1 MIFNILCSILLAS
14 TSFNAGMIF
23 YKRYDTKKR
32 IKQKYE
38 DMGYQVDENKIKNL
52 FSYDIDEYYDSN
64 TLNQML
70 YEVISLIPV
79 VNLPFSKYNMEY
91 LMGNYKHNEYYEN
104 IVKKSNESFMLYN
117 NFIKEKESS
126 DINEELINSILTQAI
141 NKVDNEI
148 DEEIKDINK
157 DKKEF
162 NEETDILVSKNDE
175 IEILKRKKELIESM
189 IERKEIDDTKI
200 YKKEVKR

>member
-23 YKRYDTKKR
+23 YKRYDTEKR

-64 TLNQML
+64 SLNQML
-70 YEVISLIPV
+70 YEVIGF
-79 VNLPFSKYNMEY
+79 LPILNIINSKYNMEY
-91 LMGNYKHNEYYEN
+91 LMGNYEHNKYFEN
-104 IVKKSNESFMLYN
+104 IVNKSTESFMLYN
-117 NFIKEKESS
+117 GFIKENDSS
-126 DINEELINSILTQAI
+126 DINDDLMNNILLQAK

-148 DEEIKDINK
+148 DEEIKNINQNN
-157 DKKEF
+157 KEF
-162 NEETDILVSKNDE
+162 NKETDILVSKNDE
-175 IEILKRKKELIESM
+175 IELLKRKKELIEAL
-189 IERKEIDDTKI
+189 IEIKEVDNTKT